1 MEKMA
6 RKKCKMCSVKNKLWV
21 SENFFG
27 VTCNKHFEPLI
38 ILKKH
43 SNKLSEEEKIELI
56 EVYKERF
63 PKLFLDNT
71 ISDSDEHWHIHL
83 SKKNKYVIL

>member
-6 RKKCKMCSVKNKLWV
+6 RLKCKMCSVKKKLWE
-21 SENFFG
+21 SDNFFG
-27 VTCNKHFEPLI
+27 VKCNKHFEPLI

-43 SNKLSEEEKIELI
+43 SNEITKEEKE
-56 EVYKERF
+56 EVFEICKERYS
-63 PKLFLDNT
+63 KLFLDNT

-83 SKKNKYVIL
+83 SKKK